1 MTDKITDRNLANCLR
16 FLTIDAIEKANSG
29 HPGMPMGMADV
40 ATILFRE
47 FLKFN
52 PKDPKW
58 MNRDRFILSA
68 GHGSMLI
75 YSLLYLTGYQYISL
89 DDIKNFRQL
98 HSKCAGHPEF
108 GELAGIETTTG
119 PLGQG
124 LGNAVGMAI
133 SQKILEN
140 KFSKEIFDHKIYALV
155 GDGCLMEGIAQEAL
169 SIAGHFQLN
178 NLIILW
184 DNNSISIDGDTSIT
198 TSEDMKMRFIAL
210 GFEVINID
218 GHDHQQI
225 RNALKQA
232 QNSLKPMLIDCK
244 TKIGFGS
251 PNKQGSEKCHGSAL
265 GKDEVAKTRLNLNW
279 NYGEFEI
286 PQNFLNEFRKSS
298 DRCLNDYQA
307 FNDNISKLSTELKL
321 EYDAIISKK
330 LPNDFSSKLAKFY
343 QEIIAKKSN
352 QATRK
357 SSQEVLEFLTGEL
370 VSIIA
375 GSADLTESVLTKT
388 KYTKAISKNDF
399 SGRYL
404 HYGVREHAM
413 SAIMNGI
420 SLHGN
425 FIPYGGT
432 FLVFSDY
439 LKPAIRLSAL
449 MKRQVLY
456 VFTHDSIGLGEDGP
470 THQPIEHLAMLRAI
484 PNLQVFRPC
493 DSEETLASYELAI
506 MNIDS
511 PSALIFSRQVLNF
524 VEKDHQKYRHGGYII
539 KQENLNA
546 KLDAVIIATGSEV
559 QIAINAQQ
567 KLSLKNINV
576 RVVSMLCTS
585 IFLQQDL
592 SYQEQVLGDKNIL
605 RIGVEAGI
613 RQGLE
618 QFILGG
624 IFIGMNSFGASANAL
639 DLYKYFKITDDEIV
653 NQITQSLKR

>member
-68 GHGSMLI
+68 GHGSMLL
-75 YSLLYLTGYQYISL
+75 YSLLYLTGYQDISL

-140 KFSKEIFDHKIYALV
+140 KFSKEIFNHKIYALV

-169 SIAGHFQLN
+169 SIAGHLQLN
-178 NLIILW
+178 NLVILW

-225 RNALKQA
+225 RNALNQA
-232 QNSLKPMLIDCK
+232 QNSLKPILIDCK

-298 DRCLNDYQA
+298 DRCLKDYQI
-307 FNDNISKLSTELKL
+307 FNDNISKLSTEDKID
-321 EYDAIISKK
+321 YDAIISKK
-330 LPNDFSSKLAKFY
+330 LPSDFSNKLAKFY
-343 QEIIAKKSN
+343 QEIITKKSN

-370 VSIIA
+370 ISIIA

-388 KYTKAISKNDF
+388 KHTKAISKNDF

-506 MNIDS
+506 MNFNS
-511 PSALIFSRQVLNF
+511 PSALVFSRQVLNF
-524 VEKDHQKYRHGGYII
+524 VEKDHQKYRQGGYII

-653 NQITQSLKR
+653 NQITQNLKK

>member
-68 GHGSMLI
+68 GHGSMLL
-75 YSLLYLTGYQYISL
+75 YSLLYLTGYQDISL

-140 KFSKEIFDHKIYALV
+140 KFSKEIFNHKIYALV

-169 SIAGHFQLN
+169 SIAGHLQLN
-178 NLIILW
+178 NLVILW

-225 RNALKQA
+225 RNALNQA
-232 QNSLKPMLIDCK
+232 QNSSKPILIDCK

-298 DRCLNDYQA
+298 DRCLKDYQI
-307 FNDNISKLSTELKL
+307 FNDNISKLSTEDKID
-321 EYDAIISKK
+321 YDAIISKK
-330 LPNDFSSKLAKFY
+330 LPSDFSNKLAKFY
-343 QEIIAKKSN
+343 QEIITKKSN

-370 VSIIA
+370 ISIIA

-388 KYTKAISKNDF
+388 KHTKAISKNDF

-506 MNIDS
+506 MNVDS
-511 PSALIFSRQVLNF
+511 PSALVFSRQVLNF
-524 VEKDHQKYRHGGYII
+524 VEKDHQKYRQGGYII

-653 NQITQSLKR
+653 NQITQNLKK

>member
-68 GHGSMLI
+68 GHGSMLL
-75 YSLLYLTGYQYISL
+75 YSLLYLTGYQDISL

-140 KFSKEIFDHKIYALV
+140 KFSKEIFNHKIYALV

-169 SIAGHFQLN
+169 SIAGHLQLN
-178 NLIILW
+178 NLVILW

-225 RNALKQA
+225 RNALNQA
-232 QNSLKPMLIDCK
+232 QNSLKPILIDCK

-298 DRCLNDYQA
+298 DRCLKDYQE
-307 FNDNISKLSTELKL
+307 FNDNISKLSTEAKID
-321 EYDAIISKK
+321 YDAIISKK
-330 LPNDFSSKLAKFY
+330 LPSDFSNKLAKFY
-343 QEIIAKKSN
+343 QEIITKKSN

-370 VSIIA
+370 ISIIA

-388 KYTKAISKNDF
+388 KHTKAISKNDF

-506 MNIDS
+506 MNFNS
-511 PSALIFSRQVLNF
+511 PSALVFSRQVLNF
-524 VEKDHQKYRHGGYII
+524 VEKDHQKYRQGGYII

-653 NQITQSLKR
+653 NQITQNLKK

>member
-68 GHGSMLI
+68 GHGSMLL
-75 YSLLYLTGYQYISL
+75 YSLLYLTGYQDISL

-140 KFSKEIFDHKIYALV
+140 KFSKEIFNHKIYALV

-169 SIAGHFQLN
+169 SIAGHLQLN

-225 RNALKQA
+225 RNALNQA
-232 QNSLKPMLIDCK
+232 QNSLKPILIDCK

-298 DRCLNDYQA
+298 DRCLNNYQA
-307 FNDNISKLSTELKL
+307 FNNNISKLSTEDKID
-321 EYDAIISKK
+321 YNAIISKK
-330 LPNDFSSKLAKFY
+330 LPSDFSTKLAKFY
-343 QEIIAKKSN
+343 QEIITKKSN

-388 KYTKAISKNDF
+388 KHTKAISKNDF

-506 MNIDS
+506 MNVDS
-511 PSALIFSRQVLNF
+511 PSALVFSRQVLNF
-524 VEKDHQKYRHGGYII
+524 VEKDHQKYRQGGYII

-653 NQITQSLKR
+653 NQITQNLKK

>member
-68 GHGSMLI
+68 GHGSMLL
-75 YSLLYLTGYQYISL
+75 YSLLYLTGYQDISL

-140 KFSKEIFDHKIYALV
+140 KFSKEIFNHKIYALV

-169 SIAGHFQLN
+169 SIAGHLQLN
-178 NLIILW
+178 NLVILW

-225 RNALKQA
+225 RNALNQA
-232 QNSLKPMLIDCK
+232 QNSSKPILIDCK

-286 PQNFLNEFRKSS
+286 PQNFLNEFHKSS
-298 DRCLNDYQA
+298 DRCLKDYQA
-307 FNDNISKLSTELKL
+307 FNDNISKLSTEAKID
-321 EYDAIISKK
+321 YDAIISKK
-330 LPNDFSSKLAKFY
+330 LPSDFSKKLAKFY

-370 VSIIA
+370 NSIIA

-388 KYTKAISKNDF
+388 KHTKAISKNDF

-506 MNIDS
+506 MNVDS
-511 PSALIFSRQVLNF
+511 PSALVFSRQVLNF
-524 VEKDHQKYRHGGYII
+524 VEKDHQKYRQGGYII

-653 NQITQSLKR
+653 NQITQNLKK

>member
-52 PKDPKW
+52 PKNPKW

-68 GHGSMLI
+68 GHGSMLL
-75 YSLLYLTGYQYISL
+75 YSLLYLTGYQDISL

-169 SIAGHFQLN
+169 SIAGHLQLN

-218 GHDHQQI
+218 GHNHQQI
-225 RNALKQA
+225 RNALNQA

-330 LPNDFSSKLAKFY
+330 LPNDFSSKLTKFY

-388 KYTKAISKNDF
+388 KHTKAISKNDF

-546 KLDAVIIATGSEV
+546 KLDAVIIASGSEV

-653 NQITQSLKR
+653 NQITQNLKK

>member
-68 GHGSMLI
+68 GHGSMLL
-75 YSLLYLTGYQYISL
+75 YSLLYLTGYQDISL

-140 KFSKEIFDHKIYALV
+140 KFSKEIFNHKIYALV

-169 SIAGHFQLN
+169 SIAGHLQLN

-225 RNALKQA
+225 RNALNQA
-232 QNSLKPMLIDCK
+232 QNSLKPILIDCK

-286 PQNFLNEFRKSS
+286 PQNFLNEFQKSS
-298 DRCLNDYQA
+298 DRCLKDYQE
-307 FNDNISKLSTELKL
+307 FNDNISKLSTEAKID
-321 EYDAIISKK
+321 YDAIITKK
-330 LPNDFSSKLAKFY
+330 LPSDFSTKLTKFY
-343 QEIIAKKSN
+343 QEIITKKSN

-370 VSIIA
+370 ISIIA

-388 KYTKAISKNDF
+388 KHTKAISKNDF

-506 MNIDS
+506 MNVNS

-653 NQITQSLKR
+653 NQITQNLKK

>member
-68 GHGSMLI
+68 GHGSMLL
-75 YSLLYLTGYQYISL
+75 YSLLYLTGYQDISL

-140 KFSKEIFDHKIYALV
+140 KFSKEIFNHKIYALV

-169 SIAGHFQLN
+169 SIAGHLQLN
-178 NLIILW
+178 NLVIIW

-225 RNALKQA
+225 RNTLNQA
-232 QNSLKPMLIDCK
+232 QNSLKPILIDCK

-298 DRCLNDYQA
+298 DRCLKDYQI
-307 FNDNISKLSTELKL
+307 FNDNISKLSTEDKID
-321 EYDAIISKK
+321 YDAIISKK
-330 LPNDFSSKLAKFY
+330 LPSDFSNKLAKFY
-343 QEIIAKKSN
+343 QEIITKKSN

-370 VSIIA
+370 ISIIA

-388 KYTKAISKNDF
+388 KHTKAISKNDF

-506 MNIDS
+506 MNVNS

-524 VEKDHQKYRHGGYII
+524 VEKDHQKYRQGGYII

-653 NQITQSLKR
+653 NQITQNLKK

>member
-1 MTDKITDRNLANCLR
+1 
-16 FLTIDAIEKANSG
+16 
-29 HPGMPMGMADV
+29 
-40 ATILFRE
+40 
-47 FLKFN
+47 
-52 PKDPKW
+52 
-58 MNRDRFILSA
+58 
-68 GHGSMLI
+68 
-75 YSLLYLTGYQYISL
+75 
-89 DDIKNFRQL
+89 
-98 HSKCAGHPEF
+98 
-108 GELAGIETTTG
+108 
-119 PLGQG
+119 
-124 LGNAVGMAI
+124 
-133 SQKILEN
+133 
-140 KFSKEIFDHKIYALV
+140 
-155 GDGCLMEGIAQEAL
+155 
-169 SIAGHFQLN
+169 
-178 NLIILW
+178 
-184 DNNSISIDGDTSIT
+184 
-198 TSEDMKMRFIAL
+198 MKMRFEAL

-225 RNALKQA
+225 RNALNQA
-232 QNSLKPMLIDCK
+232 QNSLKPILINCK
-244 TKIGFGS
+244 TIIGFGS
-251 PNKQGSEKCHGSAL
+251 PNRQGSEKCHGSAL
-265 GKDEVAKTRLNLNW
+265 GNDEVAKTRLNLNW

-298 DRCLNDYQA
+298 DRCLNNYQA

-370 VSIIA
+370 ISIIA

-388 KYTKAISKNDF
+388 KHTKAISKNDF